1 MIHDKVPLRSRLLA
15 DFIQWHVSVFEDVP
29 FIAFQCNHLIAA
41 YIIFCFCLSVGC
53 SAFSV
58 GDILEMDVEI
68 SKLPEFSMV
77 ESGPLILA
85 WAVFLCLV
93 LSLPESNTNLVMMT
107 F

>member
-1 MIHDKVPLRSRLLA
+1 MACFCTGVHGIS
-15 DFIQWHVSVFEDVP
+15 
-29 FIAFQCNHLIAA
+29 IAFHFNL
-41 YIIFCFCLSVGC
+41 IFCFCPSGGC

-68 SKLPEFSMV
+68 SKLPEFSLV

-93 LSLPESNTNLVMMT
+93 LSLPESNTNLVMMIFCT
-107 F
+107 TLL